1 MLLLRVPLRLPL
13 YLKPSCIRL
22 RAYQVCLEHD
32 VLSDEDLWALATS
45 LNAKKEPGLLA
56 FLMDTD
62 DGRFLRKLQK
72 VSSAKTAKGR
82 AKKSR
87 TDILDDCAAQTSTGW
102 LKQ

>member
-1 MLLLRVPLRLPL
+1 M
-13 YLKPSCIRL
+13 
-22 RAYQVCLEHD
+22 
-32 VLSDEDLWALATS
+32 LSDEDLWALATR

-62 DGRFLRKLQK
+62 DGRFLRKLLK

-87 TDILDDCAAQTSTGW
+87 TEILEDCAASQCVCATADHFYECLMKILARNGVDGAFQTAVYDAMVHG
-102 LKQ
+102 L